1 MNQTNFW
8 KLQPAE
14 EINSAIE
21 SLPVAS
27 LNPIF
32 DAEGKQIEGFRAT
45 KVGDEVIDV
54 PTDKYILRS
63 HETCFRPI
71 INALSVSG
79 VSDFKF
85 CAWATNKRAELA
97 ILIGNATDGVRFGF
111 KATNSYDRSSSIR
124 YGFKAEKTTTE
135 LQIVQREHVLAWCW
149 RQTCSNGLIV
159 KVPLKTC
166 KYMDTETI
174 TRVKTLLSETKSI
187 AHLGDQVDQKIQNVQ
202 FLTEAYLLLKNPIN
216 LMIED
221 AQKVY
226 VSGEQAK
233 KLVEKYVGHR
243 RKQWILDQFTIEEQT
258 LWGIVQAVTFIAS
271 HNEQMN
277 TPVRES
283 LIDKAGTLLT
293 EELLA
298 VPEVE

>member
-1 MNQTNFW
+1 MNFW

-54 PTDKYILRS
+54 PTDKYFLKQHS
-63 HETCFRPI
+63 ECFRPI
-71 INALSVSG
+71 INGLTVSG

-97 ILIGNATDGVRFGF
+97 ILVGDASDGVKFGF

-124 YGFKAEKTTTE
+124 YGFTAKKKTSE
-135 LQIVQREHVLAWCW
+135 LQIVEREHILAWTY
-149 RQTCSNGLIV
+149 RQVCANGLVI

-174 TRVKTLLSETKSI
+174 TKVKTLLTETRSI
-187 AHLGDQVDQKIQNVQ
+187 AHLGDQVDEKIQNIQ
-202 FLTEAYLLLKNPIN
+202 FVTEAYLLLKNPIK

-221 AQKVY
+221 AQNVHLT
-226 VSGEQAK
+226 GEDAD

-243 RKQWILDQFTIEEQT
+243 RKQWILDQFNMEEQS
-258 LWGIVQAVTFIAS
+258 LWGLTNAITYIAS
-271 HNEQMN
+271 HDEGMK
-277 TPVRES
+277 TPVREA
-283 LIDKAGTLLT
+283 LIEKAGNLLT
-293 EELLA
+293 EELLPTPTVA
-298 VPEVE
+298 